1 MKRFIITLSIVVFIF
16 LISCSKKSDETIKT
30 SNGVDTPSTPFD
42 LKAPFGFPPIVIP
55 GNNPM
60 TVEGIALGKKLFYD
74 PILSLDNTQSCG
86 SCHNQKFAFTDSSLQ
101 FSKGI
106 TGEFGDR
113 NGMPIMNLAWE
124 KRFFWDGGAATM
136 EDQVIGP
143 ITNPVEMHETLP
155 NVLRKLNSHKDYP
168 RLFKRAFGT
177 DSITSQLLMKAV
189 AQFERTVISA
199 NSKFDKYIRGE
210 VDLTLDELKG
220 KELYEDQTKGDCF
233 HCHVVGSTFT
243 DFEFR
248 NNGLDS
254 IFTDL
259 GRYRITLK
267 ESDKGKFKTPSL
279 RNIELTA
286 PYMHDG
292 RFKTL
297 EEVMEHYNTEFK
309 VTSPNLAAD
318 IALAK
323 KGRLNTTE
331 KMQIIAFLKT
341 LTDTEFINNP
351 NFKKP

>member
-1 MKRFIITLSIVVFIF
+1 MKKYLFFIIIIGVLFV
-16 LISCSKKSDETIKT
+16 ISCSKNTDVTVNTNNSI
-30 SNGVDTPSTPFD
+30 DTPATPFI
-42 LKAPFGFPPIVIP
+42 LNAPFGFLPIVIP
-55 GNNPM
+55 INNKM
-60 TVEGIALGKKLFYD
+60 TVEGITLGRKLFYD
-74 PILSLDNTQSCG
+74 PMLSLDNSQSCG
-86 SCHNQKFAFTDSSLQ
+86 SCHNQKFAFTDSTLQ

-106 TGEFGDR
+106 TGEIGTR
-113 NGMPIMNLAWE
+113 NAMPIMNLAWE
-124 KRFFWDGGAATM
+124 RKFFWDGGAATL

-143 ITNPVEMHETLP
+143 ITNPIEMHETLN
-155 NVLRKLNSHKDYP
+155 NVLSKLNKHNEYP

-177 DSITSQLLMKAV
+177 DSITTQLLMKAV
-189 AQFERTVISA
+189 AQFERTIISA
-199 NSKFDKYIRGE
+199 NSKYDKYVRGE
-210 VDLTLDELKG
+210 AELTFDELKG
-220 KELYEDQTKGDCF
+220 KELYEDQNKGDCF

-259 GRYRITLK
+259 GRYKNTLK
-267 ESDKGKFKTPSL
+267 ETDKGKFKTPSL

-297 EEVMEHYNTEFK
+297 DEVLEHYNSGFK
-309 VTSPNLAAD
+309 VTSQNLAAD

-323 KGRLNTTE
+323 KGRLSIEE
-331 KMQIIAFLKT
+331 KQQIIAFLKT